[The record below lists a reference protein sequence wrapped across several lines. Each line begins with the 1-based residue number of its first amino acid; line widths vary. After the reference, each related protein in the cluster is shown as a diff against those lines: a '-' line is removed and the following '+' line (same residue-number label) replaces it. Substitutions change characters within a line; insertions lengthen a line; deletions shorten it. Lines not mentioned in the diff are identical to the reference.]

1 MKFNLVAVT
10 RRFGDIARA
19 LGEHT
24 EGMSEREAAERA
36 IAAVVSLSGDIGIPK
51 YVDQLGI
58 PRKGIP
64 AIAKDGMTNSRQILP
79 NPRDVTYEGLVG
91 ILNEAFSPV

>member
-1 MKFNLVAVT
+1 
-10 RRFGDIARA
+10 
-19 LGEHT
+19 
-24 EGMSEREAAERA
+24 
-36 IAAVVSLSGDIGIPK
+36 
-51 YVDQLGI
+51 VDQLGI

-91 ILNEAFSPV
+91 ILNEAFSPE

>member
-1 MKFNLVAVT
+1 LVAAT

-24 EGMSEREAAERA
+24 EGLSEIAAAERA
-36 IAAVVSLSGDIGIPK
+36 IAAVKALSEDIGIPK
-51 YVDQLGI
+51 FVDQLGI
-58 PRKGIP
+58 SRKGIP

-79 NPRDVTYEGLVG
+79 NPRDVTYEGLIG